1 MAEAIVSFVVGKLG
15 DLIMKE
21 AELLGGVK
29 SQVKRVQTELMNIR
43 CYLAS
48 ADSKQRKGD
57 AESALVENWLNQLR
71 DVAYRIE
78 DAIDIFY
85 VELEDNNLKVENT
98 HSQRKNC
105 CYYFFGKLKNLC
117 HKSMKVPSL
126 HKLGTELADIQ
137 KELEDIFISK
147 DKYGITPLPDQAS
160 RGSEHVIN
168 DVVLPKRRAAYQDVD
183 EIEIVG
189 QDDDRDNIR
198 KLLLNSEEIP
208 RRAVITIIGPG
219 GLGKTTL
226 ARRVYKR
233 QVLYIFLLYIVYCTS
248 HMPVRSKG

>member
-1 MAEAIVSFVVGKLG
+1 MGEAIVSFVVGKLG

-43 CYLAS
+43 YYLAN

-57 AESALVENWLNQLR
+57 VESELVENWLNQLR

-85 VELEDNNLKVENT
+85 VELEGNHLQVENA
-98 HSQRKNC
+98 HSQQKSC
-105 CYYFFGKLKNLC
+105 CYFLGKLKNLC

-126 HKLGTELADIQ
+126 HKLGTELAIIQ
-137 KELEDIFISK
+137 KELEHIFISK
-147 DKYGITPLPDQAS
+147 DKYGLTPLLDQAGGAGG
-160 RGSEHVIN
+160 GSEAVIDEHVFS
-168 DVVLPKRRAAYQDVD
+168 KRRSAAYQDVD
-183 EIEIVG
+183 ETEIVG
-189 QDDDRDNIR
+189 LDVDRDNIL
-198 KLLLNSEEIP
+198 KLLLNSKKTP
-208 RRAVITIIGPG
+208 RRAVITIVGTG

-226 ARRVYKR
+226 AHMVYKR
-233 QVLYIFLLYIVYCTS
+233 QVLYIFLL
-248 HMPVRSKG
+248 